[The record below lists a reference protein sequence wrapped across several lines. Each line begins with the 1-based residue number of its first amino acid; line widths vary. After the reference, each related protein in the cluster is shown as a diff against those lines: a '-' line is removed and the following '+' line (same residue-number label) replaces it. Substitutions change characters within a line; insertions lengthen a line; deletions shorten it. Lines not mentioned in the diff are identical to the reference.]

1 MCSKLFRVLVVLAS
15 GGDGVCGCGE
25 NISLEGDSAR
35 SVGQREFLGALLCSF
50 NLLEPGRRYG
60 RAMMPRRALAVV
72 RDFAKNAHFFLRV
85 RCVWVFMVV
94 CCHRAQRVFLC
105 VCVWCNKIK

>member
-25 NISLEGDSAR
+25 NIFLEGDSAR
-35 SVGQREFLGALLCSF
+35 SVGQREFLSALLCSF

-72 RDFAKNAHFFLRV
+72 RDFAKNAHFFFACAV
-85 RCVWVFMVV
+85 RLCFHGCVLSS
-94 CCHRAQRVFLC
+94 CAARVF
-105 VCVWCNKIK
+105 VCVYGAIK